1 MPKRHDSMTRF
12 LVGCRW
18 LFALSVGSCLIA
30 AAAPAPEEPAR
41 PGAGDRQASTPQD
54 PVLRAELLR
63 RMRADQDIR
72 GRWMK
77 EMENRQIIAQMA
89 EIDRENTARLK
100 EIVHL
105 YGWPS
110 RALVGKEGEA
120 AAFLLVQ
127 HADASPDFQK
137 QCLPLIQKGA
147 SKGEIPKEAVAMLT
161 DRVLLHEGKKQ
172 LYGTQFIRNAAG
184 EWVPQPIEDEL
195 HVDARRKSLG
205 LPPLAEYAKELRQFY
220 RTSPKKQ
227 TAPVGR
233 SGKS

>member
-1 MPKRHDSMTRF
+1 M
-12 LVGCRW
+12 
-18 LFALSVGSCLIA
+18 
-30 AAAPAPEEPAR
+30 
-41 PGAGDRQASTPQD
+41 
-54 PVLRAELLR
+54 LRAELLR
-63 RMRADQDIR
+63 RMRADQNIR

-184 EWVPQPIEDEL
+184 EWVPRQLAIEYARLRDQ
-195 HVDARRKSLG
+195 VDARRKSLG
-205 LPPLAEYAKELRQFY
+205 LPPLAEYAKALRQFY